1 MKNML
6 AFPIALGLATPAFAS
21 PIPPCA
27 LVAGP
32 DKAVTNVRDAPSGRI
47 AGAIPYVSAGS
58 PDKSKMRRH
67 VALLSSE
74 GKRLKVRYSGG
85 EDYVRQ
91 SMLGICVES
100 PDKEP
105 PATLLATPRSGSKP
119 IGRIGCGTRARPL
132 AFTIQ
137 NGSDTSLNVEIL
149 EGPLKGARAG

>member
-6 AFPIALGLATPAFAS
+6 AFLIALGLATPAFAS

-85 EDYVRQ
+85 EDYVHQ

-100 PDKEP
+100 PDKGP
-105 PATLLATPRSGSKP
+105 PPRSSRHP
-119 IGRIGCGTRARPL
+119 AP
-132 AFTIQ
+132 AA
-137 NGSDTSLNVEIL
+137 S
-149 EGPLKGARAG
+149 P